1 MALVTEGEAV
11 RSLTII
17 YGFFFMFM
25 SGMLAGA
32 QSLNVLFTGQGLLI
46 LYSFVWLLALA
57 FLLIGFELII
67 RIGSELGKVA
77 LLGLLILS
85 IITPLVFLL
94 VLGTVLVSYI
104 FYLGRSIAVIGFEVF
119 FTMTVIFMFYILWK
133 TR

>member
-1 MALVTEGEAV
+1 MVTKGEAV

-32 QSLNVLFTGQGLLI
+32 QSLNVLFTEQGRLI

-57 FLLIGFELII
+57 FLLIGFELIAW
-67 RIGSELGKVA
+67 IGSELGKLA
-77 LLGLLILS
+77 GPGLFILS

-94 VLGTVLVSYI
+94 VLGTVLVGNI
-104 FYLGRSIAVIGFEVF
+104 LLLGQSAADIGFAVF
-119 FTMTVIFMFYILWK
+119 LAVMGVLAFYVLWK

>member
-1 MALVTEGEAV
+1 MALVTKSEAV

-32 QSLNVLFTGQGLLI
+32 QSLNALFTEQGRLI

-67 RIGSELGKVA
+67 WVGTELSKVA
-77 LLGLLILS
+77 FSGLLILS

-94 VLGTVLVSYI
+94 VLGTVLVSDII
-104 FYLGRSIAVIGFEVF
+104 FWGLFIADIGFWIF
-119 FTMTVIFMFYILWK
+119 ATVMVVSTLYVLWK
-133 TR
+133 TG

>member
-1 MALVTEGEAV
+1 MALVTKAEAV

-17 YGFFFMFM
+17 YGFFYMFM

-32 QSLNVLFTGQGLLI
+32 SSLNVFFTDQGLLI

-67 RIGSELGKVA
+67 WVGSELGNTA
-77 LLGLLILS
+77 FSGLFILS
-85 IITPLVFLL
+85 IIVPLVFLL
-94 VLGTVLVSYI
+94 VLGTVLVSDII
-104 FYLGRSIAVIGFEVF
+104 FLGLSIADMGFAVF
-119 FTMTVIFMFYILWK
+119 LAVMGVLAFYVLWK